1 MLKSTNVQAVDLRRY
16 YDLEFV
22 TSSLVKKAEAAAFTA
37 TTSELGDDSTCT
49 AESSSAIES
58 ESGKSGNSNKKRL
71 NNRTSAAYEIAASAA
86 SFVHSHAKDLLFH
99 GSESQQENID
109 MSLESNEEKYLHKDE
124 RSTTRV
130 YRSDAGSEVAAYVTA
145 STMTA
150 VVAAGD
156 KEKEEAATALQT
168 LQSSPCEWFV
178 CDDSSIYTRCFVIQV
193 TIINCVVFSKSSS
206 GKKNKT
212 YLQLLQ
218 QSYSIKYFINFFIFL

>member
-1 MLKSTNVQAVDLRRY
+1 MDLGRY

-37 TTSELGDDSTCT
+37 TTGEIHDDSTCP
-49 AESSSAIES
+49 EDSSSASES

-71 NNRTSAAYEIAASAA
+71 NSRPSAAYQIAASAA
-86 SFVHSHAKDLLFH
+86 TFVHSRAKDLLFH
-99 GSESQQENID
+99 GSETQQEDID
-109 MSLESNEEKYLHKDE
+109 MTLESNERESLHKEE
-124 RSTTRV
+124 RSMPRV

-193 TIINCVVFSKSSS
+193 TTINCIVFPKSSS
-206 GKKNKT
+206 CKKNKT
-212 YLQLLQ
+212 YFATAATNIFHQIFYQ
-218 QSYSIKYFINFFIFL
+218 FCYFSLNFRGQIH